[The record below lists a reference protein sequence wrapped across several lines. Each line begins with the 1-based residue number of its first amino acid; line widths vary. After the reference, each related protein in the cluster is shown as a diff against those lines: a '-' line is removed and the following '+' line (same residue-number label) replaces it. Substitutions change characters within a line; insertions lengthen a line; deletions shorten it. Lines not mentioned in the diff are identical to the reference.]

1 MITAKLKSKIQN
13 HIDRLAADSV
23 VWNNTFLNLKPF
35 RPVPKAPLKARLM
48 DYADINSWVELSS
61 GKGPDG
67 ESLYYLWIVE
77 SSECYYL
84 AKDNSWNSTPDF
96 WTRDIEVFKLTW
108 KEILDCIGVG
118 SNGGDEW

>member
-13 HIDRLAADSV
+13 HIDRLAADPL
-23 VWNNTFLNLKPF
+23 VWNNTFLNLSRIK
-35 RPVPKAPLKARLM
+35 VRLM